1 MALYEKT
8 ASELSELLGK
18 KEISAVELAKDV
30 FARTKAVEDKVQGYV
45 TVAEEA
51 ALAQAEAVDKKR
63 ASGEELSALAGIPI
77 AIKDNI
83 CTKGTLTTCASK
95 MLYNFK
101 PPYNATVIEK
111 LTAADAVITG
121 KANMDEFAMGSSCE
135 NSAAH
140 PTHNPH
146 NLDRVPGGSS
156 GGSASAVAARL
167 APIATA
173 TDTGGSIREPAAF
186 TGVTG
191 LKPTYGRPS
200 RLGMIAFASSL
211 DTAGLMAPAASDI
224 ASVLSKMVGFD
235 PKDSTS
241 VDLPAE
247 DFTRGL
253 GKDLAGLRI
262 GVPRSWFSDRL
273 NEEVRASIDKVI
285 AFYRDH
291 GAVIVDM
298 DLPTARLGVPVYYV
312 VACAEAS
319 SNLSRYDGIRYG
331 YRAKDCKTMDE
342 LIRRSRNEGLGAEP
356 KRRIMIGTYVL
367 SHGYYDAYYLKAQ
380 KVRRLIA
387 DEFRTAFAS
396 VDAIISPV
404 APGVAYNFGEKS
416 DPVSAYL
423 GDLYTVPASLAG
435 LPCMSVPCGFASNG
449 RPIGVQLTAAPFQEA
464 RLLQLADAWQRE
476 TDWHLRLPAG
486 Y

>member
-156 GGSASAVAARL
+156 GGSAAVVAAGE
-167 APIATA
+167 APA
-173 TDTGGSIREPAAF
+173 R
-186 TGVTG
+186 
-191 LKPTYGRPS
+191 S
-200 RLGMIAFASSL
+200 RLGYRRFHPSAGVLLRRCRPQADLRRRFPV
-211 DTAGLMAPAASDI
+211 TA
-224 ASVLSKMVGFD
+224 
-235 PKDSTS
+235 
-241 VDLPAE
+241 
-247 DFTRGL
+247 
-253 GKDLAGLRI
+253 
-262 GVPRSWFSDRL
+262 
-273 NEEVRASIDKVI
+273 
-285 AFYRDH
+285 
-291 GAVIVDM
+291 
-298 DLPTARLGVPVYYV
+298 
-312 VACAEAS
+312 
-319 SNLSRYDGIRYG
+319 LSRSLPPS
-331 YRAKDCKTMDE
+331 T
-342 LIRRSRNEGLGAEP
+342 RS
-356 KRRIMIGTYVL
+356 
-367 SHGYYDAYYLKAQ
+367 
-380 KVRRLIA
+380 VR
-387 DEFRTAFAS
+387 S
-396 VDAIISPV
+396 
-404 APGVAYNFGEKS
+404 
-416 DPVSAYL
+416 
-423 GDLYTVPASLAG
+423 
-435 LPCMSVPCGFASNG
+435 
-449 RPIGVQLTAAPFQEA
+449 AAPS
-464 RLLQLADAWQRE
+464 RM
-476 TDWHLRLPAG
+476 LRCCSMP
-486 Y
+486 